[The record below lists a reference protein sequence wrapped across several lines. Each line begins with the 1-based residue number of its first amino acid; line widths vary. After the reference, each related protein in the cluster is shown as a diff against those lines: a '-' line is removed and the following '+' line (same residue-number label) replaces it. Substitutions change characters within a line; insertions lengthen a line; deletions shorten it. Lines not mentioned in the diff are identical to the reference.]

1 MISNTITSQPICS
14 RTRKPFYPAAIIL
27 SAIFSI
33 HFIAPTVAQTKPIS
47 RQAFAGGLMN
57 GCMKN
62 RSRETCLC
70 YANAVVARYNEPQ
83 LDAMY
88 RQMKLKAESRK
99 MFFLVHAPEMNNCI
113 AKTKK

>member
-1 MISNTITSQPICS
+1 
-14 RTRKPFYPAAIIL
+14 
-27 SAIFSI
+27 
-33 HFIAPTVAQTKPIS
+33 
-47 RQAFAGGLMN
+47 MN